1 MRMRQIG
8 SVVPFYFLQIK
19 QRRQIMTRSIYWA
32 DGYVEKQRTA
42 EQAIAMIRPGKRVY
56 IGSASGEPQA
66 LVRALSVA
74 AIKISG
80 LEVVRLMSRE
90 TTSLSEIADKTRD
103 HSLNIRT
110 IYLGSAHTEGIARY
124 MRFLTPINMSE
135 VPGLF
140 LSRKMPI
147 HVALV
152 QVSPPDDFG
161 WMSLGVSVDV
171 TLAAAQSADL
181 VIAQVN
187 PRMPRTMGQ
196 SFIHVNNVH
205 VLVEHEEPI
214 LSVNLR
220 KQSGTADWIGK
231 HIARFVDDGATLQMG
246 LDAASQATVKALAD
260 KNDLGFHSQYITDD
274 IMHLYASGVITNRRK
289 GLNDGKLV
297 ASCAIGSP
305 NLYEF
310 LHNNPGVD
318 FRPSDYV
325 NDPYIIGQ
333 HNRMISLNVAQS
345 IDLTGQT
352 AAEASEHTF
361 FAGVSGIPDFVRGA
375 KRSKGGKSILMLY
388 STSRD
393 GKRSNIVPDLG
404 GAAVVVPRGDVHY
417 VVTEY
422 GAVNLF
428 GKSLQ
433 ERVLALIG
441 IAHPDHRDQVVRC
454 RQRGTA
460 NWSANAV
467 WVRPRRASIPFIW
480 KRPSLRDGEQ
490 ITIRPSKP
498 VDERRI
504 QEHYYSLDKNDVQ
517 LRFFHEKLSFDRSDV
532 ETRSQIDYIKDLTI
546 VAVVGEFGFGKVV
559 GLGEYLLLMESNTAE
574 VAFSI
579 SKEYQGKGL
588 GKLFIRKLARA
599 ARENGI
605 SGLVA
610 YTAPQNKAMIA
621 LFKTLPYKVK
631 TSFDGDSLLLQ
642 VPIR

>member
-1 MRMRQIG
+1 
-8 SVVPFYFLQIK
+8 
-19 QRRQIMTRSIYWA
+19 MTRSIYWA
-32 DGYVEKQRTA
+32 DTYVEKKRTA

-66 LVRALSVA
+66 LVRALSKA
-74 AIKISG
+74 AIGISG

-110 IYLGSAHTEGIARY
+110 IYLGSADTEGIARY
-124 MRFLTPINMSE
+124 MRFITPINMSE

-140 LSRKMPI
+140 KSRKLPI

-161 WMSLGVSVDV
+161 WMSLGVSVDI
-171 TLAAAQSADL
+171 TLAAAQSADM

-187 PRMPRTMGQ
+187 PTMPCTLGQ
-196 SFIHVNNVH
+196 SFIHVNNVN
-205 VLVEHEEPI
+205 VIVEHDEPI
-214 LSVNLR
+214 LSIHLR
-220 KQSGTADWIGK
+220 GQSDAAEGIGK
-231 HIARFVDDGATLQMG
+231 HIARLVQDGATIQIG

-260 KNDLGFHSQYITDD
+260 KNDLGFHSQYLTDD
-274 IMHLYASGVITNRRK
+274 VMHLYASGVITNRKK
-289 GLNDGKLV
+289 GLNEGKLV

-310 LHNNPGVD
+310 LDHNPGVD

-333 HNRMISLNVAQS
+333 HNRMVSLNVAHT
-345 IDLTGQT
+345 IDLTGQM
-352 AAEASEHTF
+352 AAEATEHTF

-393 GKRSNIVPDLG
+393 GQRSNIVPVLNG
-404 GAAVVVPRGDVHY
+404 PSVVVPRGDVHY

-441 IAHPDHRDQVVRC
+441 IAHPDHREKLFDAAKEAKLIGSER
-454 RQRGTA
+454 RLGEATRGIYPIHLEET
-460 NWSANAV
+460 
-467 WVRPRRASIPFIW
+467 I
-480 KRPSLRDGEQ
+480 LRNGEE

-504 QEHYYSLDKNDVQ
+504 QEHYYSLDRKDVQ
-517 LRFFHEKLSFDRSDV
+517 LRFFHDKISFDRSDV
-532 ETRSQIDYIKDLTI
+532 ETRSQIDYIKDLTL
-546 VAVVGEFGFGKVV
+546 VAIVGEFGFGKVV
-559 GLGEYLLLMESNTAE
+559 GVGEYLLLLESNVAE

-579 SKEYQGKGL
+579 SREYQGMGL

-599 ARENGI
+599 ARDNGI

-610 YTAPQNKAMIA
+610 YTSPQNKAMIA

-631 TSFDGDSLLLQ
+631 TTFDGDSLKLNCRFDEM
-642 VPIR
+642 VEPIG

>member
-1 MRMRQIG
+1 
-8 SVVPFYFLQIK
+8 
-19 QRRQIMTRSIYWA
+19 MTRSLYWA
-32 DGYVEKQRTA
+32 DSYVEKQRTA
-42 EQAIAMIRPGKRVY
+42 EAAISLIRPGQRVF
-56 IGSASGEPQA
+56 IGSASGEPQC
-66 LVRALSVA
+66 LVRALSDA
-74 AIKISG
+74 AVRISG

-110 IYLGSAHTEGIARY
+110 IYLGSADTEAIARY
-124 MRFLTPINMSE
+124 MRFITPLNMSE

-140 LSRKMPI
+140 LSRRMPI

-187 PRMPRTMGQ
+187 PKMPRTMGQ

-220 KQSGTADWIGK
+220 KRSGAAERIGR
-231 HIARFVDDGATLQMG
+231 HIARFVDDGSTLQIG
-246 LDAASQATVKALAD
+246 LDAASQATVKALAG

-274 IMHLYASGVITNRRK
+274 VMHLYASGVITNRKK
-289 GLNDGKLV
+289 GLNEGKLV
-297 ASCAIGSP
+297 ASCAIGSQ

-310 LHNNPGVD
+310 LHDNPGVD

-325 NDPYIIGQ
+325 NDPFVIAQ
-333 HNRMISLNVAQS
+333 HNRMISLNVAHTM
-345 IDLTGQT
+345 DLTGQV

-388 STSRD
+388 SASRD
-393 GKRSNIVPDLG
+393 GQRSHIVPALDG
-404 GAAVVVPRGDVHY
+404 TAVVVPRGDVHY

-433 ERVLALIG
+433 ERVLAMIG
-441 IAHPDHRDQVVRC
+441 IAHPDHRERLFDAAKDARLIGSE
-454 RQRGTA
+454 RQLGEATRGIYPIHLEETVIR
-460 NWSANAV
+460 N
-467 WVRPRRASIPFIW
+467 
-480 KRPSLRDGEQ
+480 GEE

-504 QEHYYSLDKNDVQ
+504 QEHYYTLDKKDVQ

-532 ETRSQIDYIKDLTI
+532 ETRSQIDYIKDLTL

-559 GLGEYLLLMESNTAE
+559 GVGEYLLLLDSNIAE

-588 GKLFIRKLARA
+588 GKLFLRNLARA

-610 YTAPQNKAMIA
+610 YTSPRNKAMVA
-621 LFKTLPYKVK
+621 LFKTLPYKVR
-631 TSFDGDSLLLQ
+631 TSFDGESLKLNCRFDELAENQ
-642 VPIR
+642 N

>member
-1 MRMRQIG
+1 M
-8 SVVPFYFLQIK
+8 K
-19 QRRQIMTRSIYWA
+19 RSLYWA
-32 DGYVEKQRTA
+32 DSYVEKRRTA
-42 EQAIAMIRPGKRVY
+42 AEAIAMIRPGQRVF
-56 IGSASGEPQA
+56 IGSASGEPQE
-66 LVRALSVA
+66 LVRELSTA
-74 AIKISG
+74 TMKLSG
-80 LEVVRLMSRE
+80 LEIVRLMSRE
-90 TTSLSEIADKTRD
+90 TTSLSEIADKTHD

-110 IYLGSAHTEGIARY
+110 IYLGSADSEGIARH
-124 MRFLTPINMSE
+124 MRFITPMNMSE

-147 HVALV
+147 HVALI

-161 WMSLGVSVDV
+161 WMSLGVSVDI
-171 TLAAAQSADL
+171 TMAAAQSADL

-187 PRMPRTMGQ
+187 PKMPRTMGQ
-196 SFIHVNNVH
+196 SFIHVNRIH
-205 VLVEHEEPI
+205 AFVEHEEPL
-214 LSVNLR
+214 LSITLR
-220 KQSGTADWIGK
+220 KRSGAAEWIGK
-231 HIARFVDDGATLQMG
+231 HIARFVEDGATLQLG
-246 LDAASQATVKALAD
+246 LDAASQATVKGLSE

-274 IMHLYASGVITNRRK
+274 IMHLYAKGVITNRKK
-289 GLNDGKLV
+289 GLNEGKLV

-310 LHNNPGVD
+310 LHDNPGVD

-325 NDPYIIGQ
+325 NDPFIISQ
-333 HNRMISLNVAQS
+333 HNRMVSMNVAHS
-345 IDLTGQT
+345 IDLTGQV

-388 STSRD
+388 SASRD
-393 GKRSNIVPDLG
+393 GKHSHIVPSMG
-404 GAAVVVPRGDVHY
+404 NTAVVVPRGDVHY

-441 IAHPDHRDQVVRC
+441 IAHPDHRD
-454 RQRGTA
+454 
-460 NWSANAV
+460 WLFSAAKEA
-467 WVRPRRASIPFIW
+467 RLIGGDRHLGEATKGIYPIHLEETIE
-480 KRPSLRDGEQ
+480 RDGEE

-504 QEHYYSLDKNDVQ
+504 QEHYYSLDKEDVQ
-517 LRFFHEKLSFDRSDV
+517 LRFFHDKLSFDRSDL
-532 ETRSQIDYIKDLTI
+532 ETRSQIDYIKDLTL

-559 GLGEYLLLMESNTAE
+559 GVGEYLLLLESNVAE

-579 SKEYQGKGL
+579 SKDYQGKGL
-588 GKLFIRKLARA
+588 GKLFLRKLARA

-605 SGLVA
+605 SGLIA
-610 YTAPQNKAMIA
+610 YTSPKNKAMVN

-631 TSFDGDSLLLQ
+631 TSFDGESLMLKCRFDEMAEPGQ
-642 VPIR
+642 S

>member
-1 MRMRQIG
+1 
-8 SVVPFYFLQIK
+8 
-19 QRRQIMTRSIYWA
+19 MTRSIYWA
-32 DGYVEKQRTA
+32 DTYVEKQRTA
-42 EQAIAMIRPGKRVY
+42 EAAIAMIRPGQRVF

-66 LVRALSVA
+66 LVRALSGA
-74 AIKISG
+74 AIGISG
-80 LEVVRLMSRE
+80 LEIVRLMSRE

-110 IYLGSAHTEGIARY
+110 IYLGSADTEGIARY
-124 MRFLTPINMSE
+124 MRFITPINMSE

-140 LSRKMPI
+140 LSRKLPI

-187 PRMPRTMGQ
+187 PKMPRTMGQ

-214 LSVNLR
+214 LSINLR
-220 KQSGTADWIGK
+220 NQPGAAEWIGK
-231 HIARFVDDGATLQMG
+231 HIARFVDDGSTLQMG
-246 LDAASQATVKALAD
+246 LDAASQATVKSLAD

-274 IMHLYASGVITNRRK
+274 VMHLYASGVITNRKK

-297 ASCAIGSP
+297 ASCAIGSQ

-310 LHNNPGVD
+310 LHDNPGVD

-325 NDPYIIGQ
+325 NDPFIISQ
-333 HNRMISLNVAQS
+333 HNRMISLNVAHT
-345 IDLTGQT
+345 IDLTGQM

-393 GKRSNIVPDLG
+393 GKRSNIVPVLNG
-404 GAAVVVPRGDVHY
+404 PSVVVPRGDVHY

-441 IAHPDHRDQVVRC
+441 IAHPEHRDRLFDAAKES
-454 RQRGTA
+454 RLIGGERRLGEATRGIYPIHLEET
-460 NWSANAV
+460 V
-467 WVRPRRASIPFIW
+467 T
-480 KRPSLRDGEQ
+480 RDGEE

-504 QEHYYSLDKNDVQ
+504 QEHYYSLDKKDVQ
-517 LRFFHEKLSFDRSDV
+517 LRFFHDKISFDRSDV

-559 GLGEYLLLMESNTAE
+559 GDGEYLLLLESNTAG
-574 VAFSI
+574 VAVS
-579 SKEYQGKGL
+579 SSLEDPGKGL
-588 GKLFIRKLARA
+588 GSLFIRKLARA

-605 SGLVA
+605 ASLMA
-610 YTAPQNKAMIA
+610 YTSPSNRAMIA

-631 TSFDGDSLLLQ
+631 TSFDGDSLMLTCRFDELADA
-642 VPIR
+642 VV

>member
-1 MRMRQIG
+1 
-8 SVVPFYFLQIK
+8 
-19 QRRQIMTRSIYWA
+19 
-32 DGYVEKQRTA
+32 
-42 EQAIAMIRPGKRVY
+42 MIRPGQRVF

-66 LVRALSVA
+66 LVQALSSA
-74 AIKISG
+74 AIRISG
-80 LEVVRLMSRE
+80 LEIVRLMSRE

-110 IYLGSAHTEGIARY
+110 IYLGSADTEGIARY
-124 MRFLTPINMSE
+124 MRFITPINMSE

-140 LSRKMPI
+140 LSRKLPI

-187 PRMPRTMGQ
+187 PKMPRTMGQ
-196 SFIHVNNVH
+196 SFIHVNNVD

-214 LSVNLR
+214 LSINLR
-220 KQSGTADWIGK
+220 DQSDGAESIGK
-231 HIARFVDDGATLQMG
+231 HIARFVDDGSTLQIG
-246 LDAASQATVKALAD
+246 LDAASQATVKALAE
-260 KNDLGFHSQYITDD
+260 KNDLGFHSQYVTDD
-274 IMHLYASGVITNRRK
+274 VMHLYASGVITNRRK
-289 GLNDGKLV
+289 GLNEGKLV
-297 ASCAIGSP
+297 ASCAIGSH

-310 LHNNPGVD
+310 LHDNPAVD

-325 NDPYIIGQ
+325 NDPFIIAQ
-333 HNRMISLNVAQS
+333 HNRMISLNVAHT

-352 AAEASEHTF
+352 AAEASHHTF

-388 STSRD
+388 ATSQD
-393 GKRSNIVPDLG
+393 GTRSNIVPVLSG
-404 GAAVVVPRGDVHY
+404 PSVVVPRGDVHY

-441 IAHPDHRDQVVRC
+441 IAHPDHREQLFDAAKESRLIGRERRLGEATRGVYPIHLEETVV
-454 RQRGTA
+454 
-460 NWSANAV
+460 
-467 WVRPRRASIPFIW
+467 
-480 KRPSLRDGEQ
+480 RDGEE
-490 ITIRPSKP
+490 ITVRPSKP

-504 QEHYYSLDKNDVQ
+504 QEHYYNLDKKDVQ
-517 LRFFHEKLSFDRSDV
+517 LRFFHDKISFDRSDV
-532 ETRSQIDYIKDLTI
+532 ETRSQIDYIKDLTL

-559 GLGEYLLLMESNTAE
+559 GVGEYLLLVDSNIAE

-579 SKEYQGKGL
+579 SKGYQGKGL

-599 ARENGI
+599 ARDNGI

-610 YTAPQNKAMIA
+610 YTSPQNKGMIA

-631 TSFDGDSLLLQ
+631 TSFDGDSLMLKCRFDELADTQ
-642 VPIR
+642 H

>member
-1 MRMRQIG
+1 MA
-8 SVVPFYFLQIK
+8 
-19 QRRQIMTRSIYWA
+19 RSLYWA
-32 DGYVEKQRTA
+32 DSYVEKQKTA
-42 EQAIAMIRPGKRVY
+42 EAAIAMIRPGKRVY
-56 IGSASGEPQA
+56 IGSASGEPQE
-66 LVRALSVA
+66 LVRALSA
-74 AIKISG
+74 AAVGISG
-80 LEVVRLMSRE
+80 LEIVRLMSRE

-110 IYLGSAHTEGIARY
+110 IYLGSADTEGIARY
-124 MRFLTPINMSE
+124 MRFITPINMSE

-205 VLVEHEEPI
+205 VIVEHEEPI

-220 KQSGTADWIGK
+220 KKSGPAEWIGR
-231 HIARFVDDGATLQMG
+231 HIARFVDDGSTLQIG
-246 LDAASQATVKALAD
+246 LDAASQATVKALAE

-274 IMHLYASGVITNRRK
+274 VMHLYAAGVITNRQK

-297 ASCAIGSP
+297 ASCAIGSH

-310 LHNNPGVD
+310 LHDNPGVD

-325 NDPYIIGQ
+325 NDPFIISQ
-333 HNRMISLNVAQS
+333 HNRMISMNVAHTM
-345 IDLTGQT
+345 DLTGQT

-393 GKRSNIVPDLG
+393 GKRSNIVPALNG
-404 GAAVVVPRGDVHY
+404 PAVVVPRGDVHY

-422 GAVNLF
+422 GAVNLS

-433 ERVLALIG
+433 ERVLAMIG
-441 IAHPDHRDQVVRC
+441 IAHPDHREWLFDAAKEAGSSAVSAVWERPPGGFI
-454 RQRGTA
+454 RFTWKRLSYGTA
-460 NWSANAV
+460 KRSPSGRPNRSTNAGFRSTTTAWTKRMCSCDFSTTKSASTAAM
-467 WVRPRRASIPFIW
+467 WRPAPRSTISRTLPWLPWWASSASARWWGSASTCCSWKAIRPRWPFPSPRNTRARAWGNYSSASWHGPPVITASPGWWRTHHLRTGPWSPFS
-480 KRPSLRDGEQ
+480 RHFP
-490 ITIRPSKP
+490 IRSK
-498 VDERRI
+498 
-504 QEHYYSLDKNDVQ
+504 L
-517 LRFFHEKLSFDRSDV
+517 LST
-532 ETRSQIDYIKDLTI
+532 ETR
-546 VAVVGEFGFGKVV
+546 
-559 GLGEYLLLMESNTAE
+559 
-574 VAFSI
+574 
-579 SKEYQGKGL
+579 
-588 GKLFIRKLARA
+588 
-599 ARENGI
+599 
-605 SGLVA
+605 
-610 YTAPQNKAMIA
+610 
-621 LFKTLPYKVK
+621 
-631 TSFDGDSLLLQ
+631 
-642 VPIR
+642 

>member
-1 MRMRQIG
+1 M
-8 SVVPFYFLQIK
+8 K
-19 QRRQIMTRSIYWA
+19 RSLYWA
-32 DGYVEKQRTA
+32 DTYVEKQRSA
-42 EQAIAMIRPGKRVY
+42 AQAIAMIRPGQRVF
-56 IGSASGEPQA
+56 IGSASGEPQH
-66 LVRALSVA
+66 LVQALSEA
-74 AIKISG
+74 TMRMSG
-80 LEVVRLMSRE
+80 VEVVRLMCRE
-90 TTSLSEIADKTRD
+90 TAALSAIADKTRD

-110 IYLGSAHTEGIARY
+110 IYLGSADTEGIARY
-124 MRFLTPINMSE
+124 MRFLTPMNMSE
-135 VPGLF
+135 VPDLF
-140 LSRKMPI
+140 LSRKLPI
-147 HVALV
+147 HVAMI

-161 WMSLGVSVDV
+161 WMSLGVSVDI

-205 VLVEHEEPI
+205 VLVDYEEPL

-220 KQSGTADWIGK
+220 KEAGAAEWIGK
-231 HIARFVDDGATLQMG
+231 HIARFIDDGSTLQIG

-274 IMHLYASGVITNRRK
+274 VMHLYASGVITNRKK
-289 GLNDGKLV
+289 GINDGKLV

-310 LHNNPGVD
+310 INDNPGVD

-325 NDPYIIGQ
+325 NDPFIISQ
-333 HNRMISLNVAQS
+333 HNRMISLNVAHT
-345 IDLTGQT
+345 IDLTGQV

-375 KRSKGGKSILMLY
+375 KRSKGGKSILMLF
-388 STSRD
+388 SASKDR
-393 GKRSNIVPDLG
+393 KRSNIVPVLENT
-404 GAAVVVPRGDVHY
+404 AVVVPRGDVHY

-422 GAVNLF
+422 GAVNLH

-433 ERVLALIG
+433 ERVLAMIE
-441 IAHPDHRDQVVRC
+441 IAHPDHREWLFDKAKEARLIS
-454 RQRGTA
+454 RERKLGEARRGIYPIHLEEA
-460 NWSANAV
+460 LV
-467 WVRPRRASIPFIW
+467 
-480 KRPSLRDGEQ
+480 RDGEE

-504 QEHYYSLDKNDVQ
+504 QEHYYSLDKKDVQ
-517 LRFFHEKLSFDRSDV
+517 LRFFHDKISFDRSDV
-532 ETRSQIDYIKDLTI
+532 ETRSQIDYIKDLTL

-559 GLGEYLLLMESNTAE
+559 GVGEYLLLIDNNMAE

-579 SKEYQGKGL
+579 SKNYQGKGL

-599 ARENGI
+599 ARDNGI
-605 SGLVA
+605 AGLVA
-610 YTAPQNKAMIA
+610 YTAPQNRAMIA

-631 TSFDGDSLLLQ
+631 TSFDGESLKLECRFDEMADP
-642 VPIR
+642 VGG